1 MKKYMVVMA
10 IVMTMAEVGL
20 SQGIN
25 WRSLHDDQRNV
36 IQLNFGYDY
45 GVTTQFGY
53 SRAFTIGKPVLLG
66 IDYSFPMGD
75 ELLDDFKVR
84 IGGQV
89 EIVQIG
95 GFSATARIMGNFR
108 RYQNQLVRIASF
120 GSDFAIL
127 AGYYEPSWSVA
138 GEIGFDKSITSHVK
152 HSDVMR
158 AAFPAIRDG
167 WYIPTGGHYYY
178 GVHAGKTIGE
188 SYDVTLRLGATNA
201 QDNDEDAMIAYYIQ
215 VGVGMRF

>member
-1 MKKYMVVMA
+1 MKKYMVVMT
-10 IVMTMAEVGL
+10 IVMTVAEIGL

-53 SRAFTIGKPVLLG
+53 SRAFTIVKPVLVG
-66 IDYSFPMGD
+66 IDYSFPMGE

-89 EIVQIG
+89 EILQIR
-95 GFSATARIMGNFR
+95 GFSATLRIMGNFR

-127 AGYYEPSWSVA
+127 AGYCEPSWSVV
-138 GEIGFDKSITSHVK
+138 GEFGFDKSITSHVK

-158 AAFPAIRDG
+158 TAFPAIKDG

-178 GVHAGKTIGE
+178 GVQAGKTIGE

>member
-10 IVMTMAEVGL
+10 IVMTVAEVSL

-53 SRAFTIGKPVLLG
+53 SRAFTIVKPVLVG

-95 GFSATARIMGNFR
+95 GFSATARIMGSFR

-127 AGYYEPSWSVA
+127 AGYSEPTWSVT
-138 GEIGFDKSITSHVK
+138 GEFGFDKSITSYVK

-158 AAFPAIRDG
+158 TAFPAVKDG

-178 GVHAGKTIGE
+178 GVQAGKTIGE
-188 SYDVTLRLGATNA
+188 TYDVTLRLGATNA